1 MKKLKNNYF
10 YLMLALFGTAALS
23 ILLFF
28 LVSRFDGIRSALSA
42 LQGVWTPFLV
52 GAVIAYLL
60 KLGCNLLEEKLNAFS
75 QKRGKGPNRMAGGL
89 SIVLTLVLAVV
100 VIGLLLVLVV
110 PTLLE
115 SIYTILLLIPDAV
128 EQGREW
134 LLQYAGDNE
143 TLSNYITSL
152 TAGISTSIPEWLT
165 ETVLPNLE
173 TLIGGVSSSV
183 TGVVTVVYNLCI
195 GVVVSIYMLADRKT
209 FAAQAKKLNYSLFG
223 KRWSEAILREVRYA
237 DQVFSGFIN
246 GRLVDSLIIGVIC
259 LAFTLVTGTPY
270 AVLVS
275 VLVGVTNI
283 IPFFGPYIGMIPS
296 FLLIL
301 MVSPVKAVIF
311 LVFDIVL
318 QQFDGNILGPRI
330 LGNVTGLSGFWVLF
344 AILTFGG
351 LFGFVGI
358 LVGVP
363 VFAVIYDVA
372 RKLVNKGVALHRAR
386 EAERRSAD

>member
-10 YLMLALFGTAALS
+10 YLMLALFGAAALS

-42 LQGVWTPFLV
+42 LQGVWMPFLV

-60 KLGCNLLEEKLNAFS
+60 KPGCNLLEEKLNAFS
-75 QKRGKGPNRMAGGL
+75 QARGKGPTRMAGGL
-89 SIVLTLVLAVV
+89 SSVLTLMLAVV

-115 SIYTILLLIPDAV
+115 SIYAILLLIPDAV

-143 TLSNYITSL
+143 TLSIYITSL
-152 TAGISTSIPEWLT
+152 TDVMSTSIPEWLT
-165 ETVLPNLE
+165 DTVLPNLE

-195 GVVVSIYMLADRKT
+195 GVVVSIYMLAARKT

-330 LGNVTGLSGFWVLF
+330 LGNVTGLSGVWVLF

-351 LFGFVGI
+351 LFGFVGM

-386 EAERRSAD
+386 EAEQRSSD

>member
-1 MKKLKNNYF
+1 MKKLKNNYL
-10 YLMLALFGTAALS
+10 YLMLALFGAAALS

-28 LVSRFDGIRSALSA
+28 LVSRFDGIQDALSV
-42 LQGVWTPFLV
+42 LQGVWMPFIV

-60 KLGCNLLEEKLNAFS
+60 KPGCNLLEERLNAFS
-75 QKRGKGPNRMAGGL
+75 QKRGKGPNRMAGAL
-89 SIVLTLVLAVV
+89 SIVITLVLAVV
-100 VIGLLLVLVV
+100 VIGVLLVLVV
-110 PTLLE
+110 PTLLD
-115 SIYTILLLIPDAV
+115 SLYAILLQIPDAV
-128 EQGREW
+128 EQGKAW
-134 LLQYAGDNE
+134 LLKYAGDNE
-143 TLSNYITSL
+143 TLSNYISSLTDSVSTSL
-152 TAGISTSIPEWLT
+152 PEWLR

-173 TLIGGVSSSV
+173 TLIGGVSSGVS
-183 TGVVTVVYNLCI
+183 GVVSVVYNLCMGAI
-195 GVVVSIYMLADRKT
+195 VSIYMLADRKT
-209 FAAQAKKLNYSLFG
+209 FAVQAKKLSYSIFG
-223 KRWSEAILREVRYA
+223 QKWSDTILREVRYA
-237 DQVFSGFIN
+237 DRVFGGFIN
-246 GRLVDSLIIGVIC
+246 GRLVDSLIIGIIC
-259 LAFTLVTGTPY
+259 LVFTLIAGTPY

-301 MVSPVKAVIF
+301 MVSPVKAVVF

-351 LFGFVGI
+351 LFGFVGMLI
-358 LVGVP
+358 GVP

-372 RKLVNKGVALHRAR
+372 RKLVHRGTAFHRER
-386 EAERRSAD
+386 EAERQ